1 MTELDDFAEKSATN
15 NRFSWLWKIERVL
28 IGIAI
33 FGVLFKI
40 QHYPGAG
47 LMLVIS
53 LTCLSLIS
61 MLRTAMPIGAT
72 SKLSKIANAAGSFGG
87 SIAFVGLLFK
97 IQHYPG
103 ASVMMMNA
111 IILLSAAFILSFIK
125 SDKTALLKDRSL
137 KRFGTL
143 IIAWLL
149 VQFNLVLP
157 ARVFWA
163 ANNEPPY
170 ASFRLESNGEC
181 FFRDIKENVSAGTA
195 VIKDRTIT
203 GTVVTER
210 FGEIPFHVNIMQ
222 ESAVFTLADTTF
234 ILGVRYINDKYIQ

>member
-1 MTELDDFAEKSATN
+1 MSELDDFADKPAPSSN
-15 NRFSWLWKIERVL
+15 FSWLWKIERVL
-28 IGIAI
+28 IGIAL
-33 FGVLFKI
+33 FGILFKI

-47 LMLVIS
+47 IMLVIS
-53 LTCLSLIS
+53 LSCLSMMSL
-61 MLRTAMPIGAT
+61 LRSVLPSA
-72 SKLSKIANAAGSFGG
+72 SKTKLGKIAKAVGSIGG

-103 ASVMMMNA
+103 ASVMMMNG
-111 IILLSAAFILSFIK
+111 IILLSAAFIVSFINADK
-125 SDKTALLKDRSL
+125 SALLKDRGL
-137 KRFGTL
+137 RRYGAF

-149 VQFNLVLP
+149 INFNLVLP

-163 ANNEPPY
+163 ANTEPPY

-181 FFRDIKENVSAGTA
+181 FFRDIKEDVSAGTA
-195 VIKDRTIT
+195 IIKDRTIT
-203 GTVVTER
+203 GTVNTER

-234 ILGVRYINDKYIQ
+234 ILDIQLVNEKYFQ

>member
-47 LMLVIS
+47 IMLVIS
-53 LTCLSLIS
+53 LTCLSMIS
-61 MLRTAMPIGAT
+61 LLRTAIPIGSK
-72 SKLSKIANAAGSFGG
+72 SKLSKIANTVGSIGG
-87 SIAFVGLLFK
+87 SIVFVGLLFK

-103 ASVMMMNA
+103 ASVMMMNG
-111 IILLSAAFILSFIK
+111 IILLSAAFIVSFINADK
-125 SDKTALLKDRSL
+125 SALLKDRGL
-137 KRFGTL
+137 RRFGAF

-149 VQFNLVLP
+149 IQFNLVLP

-163 ANNEPPY
+163 ANTEPPY

-181 FFRDIKENVSAGTA
+181 FFRDIKEDVSAGTA
-195 VIKDRTIT
+195 IIKGRKIT
-203 GTVVTER
+203 GTVNTER
-210 FGEIPFHVNIMQ
+210 FGEIPFHVNIME

-234 ILGVRYINDKYIQ
+234 ILDIQLVNEKYFQ